1 MNAAITRKSVPI
13 TPDDI
18 EDLERLRGDDRL
30 YREAVQAVAGVELP
44 DKPSEAEAL
53 HALIA
58 AGRWAVQQHVMATGY
73 AALAA
78 AQTDEDREITQEISR
93 RARLLGD

>member
-18 EDLERLRGDDRL
+18 EDLERLRSDDRL

-93 RARLLGD
+93 RARLLAD